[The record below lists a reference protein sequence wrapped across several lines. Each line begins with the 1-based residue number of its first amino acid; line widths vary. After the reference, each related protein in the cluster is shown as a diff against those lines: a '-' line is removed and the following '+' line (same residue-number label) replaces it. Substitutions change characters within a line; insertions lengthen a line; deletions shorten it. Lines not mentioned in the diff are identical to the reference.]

1 MHDSYGDVLS
11 SKSDR
16 TRYILLLVKDGN
28 EVREI
33 LMLKDKRK
41 WWSIGLMVILL
52 TSLLIPPHATTFSA
66 ELDELVYDDRLNEQ
80 YANYSWA
87 DVNLTST
94 EQAYK
99 GKTSIRVEP
108 DFEKAMYLYRQWV
121 VETSKYD
128 TFEMW
133 VHGGASG
140 SQEVKLVF
148 QAGGVPQTT
157 WNLHELLDNGIQAG
171 EWVKVSIPADK
182 LAPQTGLVDTIIL
195 ADTSGTD
202 QGAIFVDEMK
212 FLAGK
217 SNEEPDP
224 TTEPTNPIPVE
235 QPAPS
240 TEPRLPIKKIDGLA
254 IYQDKLLDSFQDYG
268 WAQHSL
274 EEVNVVHTG
283 EKSISMEPD
292 NGGAIYLYSNHP
304 ILAKEYKSFE
314 MSLHGGTKGGQK
326 LKLVFQSGGQPVK
339 EFRVEELL
347 GGPLLANEWSS
358 LHLNLEEAGLGESI
372 IDTIII
378 SDATNTDQPVLYL
391 DDIALVKKEY
401 IPPAIVEIRMDIHQ
415 MLLTKE
421 EEQQLQLEAFYVNG
435 TTADI
440 TETADWVSEHPEVVS
455 VDKGKLTGL
464 SNGISKI
471 TAKIGEYT
479 ASAYIQV
486 TDIEAISVYQEGV
499 EPGFSNWSWHEK
511 EMESQEV
518 AHSGNQ
524 AIKFFPSGWDGVWIE
539 GHQER
544 RAGEY
549 YGVEFWIHG
558 GETGGQ
564 NLLIHLYEGYSN
576 AGNVDLNNY
585 LPNGKLAA
593 NTWHK
598 VRINLADFGIA
609 DTAFTGIVFQA
620 ATSENQPAV
629 FIDDIVF
636 FKNTTPGQL
645 PQPELA
651 TVKVEINT
659 AQERRAVS
667 PEIYGI
673 NYHDTRPIESDL
685 PFPVERWG
693 GNNTTRYN
701 WELDVANRASDW
713 FFMNFPYENGDSNEA
728 DKMIDRVTDQGGK
741 VLLTLP
747 TIGWTPKDREVS
759 WGYSVDKYGEQQQ
772 TVGGSY
778 PDAGNGTL
786 LDGTLITGNNPED
799 TSKKIGPDFVTN
811 WIDHLQKKGDKV
823 NYYALDNEPEIWH
836 VTHRDVHPY
845 APTYD
850 ELWNMTETY
859 GAAIKAKDPDS
870 QVFGPTTWGW
880 CGYFFSSADN
890 CVDGPDRQN
899 HGGTPFLEWYLQKL
913 NQYKKDRGVSLVDY
927 LDIHYYPQENGIP
940 SENEST
946 YVAKRRFQSLK
957 TLYDPTFVDQSWI
970 QEPIRLI
977 PRMKEMIETHNPGMK
992 LAITEYNFGNSNGI
1006 TSGLAQAEALAIF
1019 GREGVDL
1026 ATRFGALDPNTPME
1040 DAFKLYLNYDGKG
1053 SKIEGTSLKTSSSNV
1068 DAVGAY
1074 TIEGRNGEL
1083 YVLLFNKDVVARSAD
1098 MSVTVPE
1105 NEDMDMEAYRFTS
1118 EERLHTIDFPSTNSE
1133 NRLQITLPAR
1143 SATLLVIR

>member
-1 MHDSYGDVLS
+1 
-11 SKSDR
+11 
-16 TRYILLLVKDGN
+16 
-28 EVREI
+28 
-33 LMLKDKRK
+33 LKLKGKQK
-41 WWSIGLMVILL
+41 WWSIGLLAILL

-66 ELDELVYDDRLNEQ
+66 ELDEVVFDDELNEM

-87 DVNLTST
+87 DVNLAST
-94 EQAYK
+94 EQAFK
-99 GKTSIRVEP
+99 GSTSIRVEP
-108 DFEKAMYLYRQWV
+108 DNEKAMYLYRQWV
-121 VETSKYD
+121 VDTNKFD

-133 VHGGASG
+133 VHGSTTGG
-140 SQEVKLVF
+140 QKVKLVF

-157 WNLHELLDNGIQAG
+157 WNLDELLPNSIPAG
-171 EWVKVSIPADK
+171 EWVKISIPAEK
-182 LAPQTGLVDTIIL
+182 LAPESGLVDTIII

-202 QGAIFVDEMK
+202 QGALFVDEMK
-212 FLAGK
+212 FVGG
-217 SNEEPDP
+217 NGTP
-224 TTEPTNPIPVE
+224 TTEPTDPTTPNSSEEPV
-235 QPAPS
+235 PS
-240 TEPRLPIKKIDGLA
+240 NGPRLPVKELDGLA
-254 IYQDKLLDSFQDYG
+254 IYQEQLLDSFQDFG
-268 WAQHSL
+268 WAQHTL
-274 EEVNVVHTG
+274 EETNVVHTG
-283 EKSISMEPD
+283 EKAISMEPD
-292 NGGAIYLYSNHP
+292 NGGAIYLYSNYP
-304 ILAKEYKSFE
+304 ILAKDYIAFE

-339 EFRVEELL
+339 EFLVDDLL
-347 GGPLLANEWSS
+347 GSPLPANEWVT
-358 LHLNLEEAGLGESI
+358 LNLNLEETGLGESI

-378 SDATNTDQPVLYL
+378 ADATNGDQPVLYL
-391 DDIALVKKEY
+391 DDIVLIKKPY
-401 IPPAIVEIRMDIHQ
+401 IPPATIEIRMNIHQ
-415 MLLTKE
+415 LLLTKGE
-421 EEQQLQLEAFYVNG
+421 EHQLQVEAFYADG

-440 TETADWVSEHPEVVS
+440 TEKAEWVSEKPEVVN

-471 TAKIGEYT
+471 TAKIGEHT
-479 ASAYIQV
+479 ASAYVQV
-486 TDIEAISVYQEGV
+486 TDIEAVDVYKEGV
-499 EPGFSNWSWHEK
+499 MSGFSNWSWHEK
-511 EMESQEV
+511 EMESTEV
-518 AHSGNQ
+518 AHSGEK

-544 RAGEY
+544 KAGEY

-564 NLLIHLYEGYSN
+564 NLLVHLYEGYSN
-576 AGNVDLNNY
+576 AGNVELNNY
-585 LPNGKLAA
+585 LPTGKLEA

-598 VRINLADFGIA
+598 VRINLADFGIS

-636 FKNTTPGQL
+636 LKNTTPGQL

-651 TVKVEINT
+651 TVKVEIDTTQN
-659 AQERRAVS
+659 RKAVS

-713 FFMNFPYENGDSNEA
+713 FFMNFPYENDGTNEA
-728 DKMIDRVTDQGGK
+728 DKMIDRVTNNGGK

-747 TIGWTPKDREVS
+747 TIGWTPKDREVR
-759 WGYSVDKYGEQQQ
+759 WGYSVAKYGEQQQ

-778 PDAGNGTL
+778 PDAGNGTHR
-786 LDGTLITGNNPED
+786 DGTLITGNNPED
-799 TSKKIGPDFVTN
+799 TSLQIGPDFVTN
-811 WIDHLQKKGDKV
+811 WIDHLQKNGDKV

-836 VTHRDVHPY
+836 VTHRDVHPE

-850 ELWNMTETY
+850 ELWEMTETY
-859 GAAIKAKDPDS
+859 GAAIKAKDPDA

-890 CVDGPDRQN
+890 CVDGPDRQS
-899 HGGTPFLEWYLQKL
+899 HGGTPFLEWYLQQL
-913 NQYKKDRGVSLVDY
+913 NEYKEENGVSLVDY

-977 PRMKEMIETHNPGMK
+977 PRMKEMIEQHNPGMK

-1053 SKIEGTSLKTSSSNV
+1053 SKIEGTSVKTVSSNV
-1068 DAVGAY
+1068 DAVGAF
-1074 TIEGRNGEL
+1074 TIEGKNGEL

-1098 MSVTVPE
+1098 LSGTIPVNAVVET
-1105 NEDMDMEAYRFTS
+1105 YRFTS
-1118 EERLHTIDFPSTNSE
+1118 EERLKNVELPLTNSE
-1133 NRLQITLPAR
+1133 AGLQFTLPAR
-1143 SATLLVIR
+1143 SATLLVVR

>member
-1 MHDSYGDVLS
+1 MV
-11 SKSDR
+11 KS
-16 TRYILLLVKDGN
+16 
-28 EVREI
+28 
-33 LMLKDKRK
+33 KRK
-41 WWSIGLMVILL
+41 WWSIGLLAILL
-52 TSLLIPPHATTFSA
+52 TSLLIPPHATTTYSA
-66 ELDELVYDDRLNEQ
+66 DLEEVVYDDELNGL
-80 YANYSWA
+80 YSNYSWA
-87 DVNLTST
+87 EVNVSSE

-99 GKTSIRVEP
+99 GNTSIRVEP

-121 VETSKYD
+121 IETSKYD

-133 VHGGASG
+133 VHGGAEG
-140 SQEVKLVF
+140 GQKAKLVF
-148 QAGGVPQTT
+148 QSGGVPQTA
-157 WNLHELLDNGIQAG
+157 WNLHELLPNGIPAG
-171 EWVKVSIPADK
+171 EWVKVSIPAK
-182 LAPQTGLVDTIIL
+182 LLAPEHGLVDTIIL
-195 ADTSGTD
+195 ADMSGTD
-202 QGAIFVDEMK
+202 QGALFVDEMK
-212 FLAGK
+212 FLTGDVQGG
-217 SNEEPDP
+217 PV
-224 TTEPTNPIPVE
+224 TEPVNPIPVE
-235 QPAPS
+235 QPTPS
-240 TEPRLPIKKIDGLA
+240 TEPRLPVKEIDGLA
-254 IYQDKLLDSFQDYG
+254 IYQDELLDSFQDFG

-274 EEVNVVHTG
+274 EETNVVHTG
-283 EKSISMEPD
+283 EKAIRMEPD
-292 NGGAIYLYSNHP
+292 YNGAIYLYSNYP

-314 MSLHGGTKGGQK
+314 MALHGGTTGGQN

-339 EFRVEELL
+339 EFQVEELL
-347 GGPLLANEWSS
+347 GGPLLANEWST
-358 LHLNLEEAGLGESI
+358 LHVNLEEVGLGESV

-378 SDATNTDQPVLYL
+378 ADATSGDQPVVYL
-391 DDIALVKKEY
+391 DDLALVKKEY
-401 IPPAIVEIRMDIHQ
+401 IPPATVEIRMNIHQ
-415 MLLTKE
+415 MLLTE
-421 EEQQLQLEAFYVNG
+421 GEEQQLEVEAFYADG
-435 TTADI
+435 TTANI
-440 TETADWVSEHPEVVS
+440 TGKAEWISEKPEVVS
-455 VDKGKLTGL
+455 ADEGRLIGL

-471 TAKIGEYT
+471 SARIGDHM
-479 ASAYIQV
+479 ASAYVQV
-486 TDIEAISVYQEGV
+486 TDVEAVSVYQEGV

-511 EMESQEV
+511 EMESKEV
-518 AHSGNQ
+518 AHSGEQ

-539 GHQER
+539 GHEER
-544 RAGEY
+544 KAGDY
-549 YGVEFWIHG
+549 HGVEFWVHG
-558 GETGGQ
+558 GEAGGQ
-564 NLLIHLYEGYSN
+564 NLLVHLYEGYSN
-576 AGNVDLNNY
+576 AGNVDLNRY
-585 LPNGKLAA
+585 LPTGKLEA
-593 NTWHK
+593 NTWHR

-629 FIDDIVF
+629 FIDDLVF
-636 FKNTTPGQL
+636 LKNTTPGQL

-651 TVKVEINT
+651 TVKVEIDST
-659 AQERRAVS
+659 ADRRVVS
-667 PEIYGI
+667 SEIYGI
-673 NYHDTRPIESDL
+673 NYHDTRPIELDL

-713 FFMNFPYENGDSNEA
+713 FFMNFPYHNGEGNEA
-728 DKMIDRVTDQGGK
+728 DKMIDRVTDYGGK

-747 TIGWTPKDREVS
+747 TIGWTPKDREVR
-759 WGYSVDKYGEQQQ
+759 WGFSVDKYGEQQQ

-799 TSKKIGPDFVTN
+799 TSKKIGPEFVTN
-811 WIDHLQKKGDKV
+811 WIDHLQKNGDKV

-836 VTHRDVHPY
+836 VTHRDVHPE

-859 GAAIKAKDPDS
+859 GAAIKAKDPDG

-880 CGYFFSSADN
+880 CGYFFSSADQ
-890 CVDGPDRQN
+890 CVDGPDRQS

-913 NQYKKDRGVSLVDY
+913 NRYKQDKGVSLVDY

-957 TLYDPTFVDQSWI
+957 TLYDPKFVDQSWI

-1053 SKIEGTSLKTSSSNV
+1053 SKVEGTSVRTASSNV

-1098 MSVTVPE
+1098 MSGTLPGDGGV
-1105 NEDMDMEAYRFTS
+1105 EAYRFTS
-1118 EERLHTIDFPSTNSE
+1118 EQRLGKVELPVVHGESG
-1133 NRLQITLPAR
+1133 LQLILPAR
-1143 SATLLVIR
+1143 SGTLLVVR

>member
-1 MHDSYGDVLS
+1 
-11 SKSDR
+11 
-16 TRYILLLVKDGN
+16 
-28 EVREI
+28 
-33 LMLKDKRK
+33 MLKVKRK
-41 WWSIGLMVILL
+41 WWSIGLLAVLL
-52 TSLLIPPHATTFSA
+52 ISLLIPPHATTTYSA
-66 ELDELVYDDRLNEQ
+66 DLEEVVYDDELNGL
-80 YANYSWA
+80 YSNYSWA
-87 DVNLTST
+87 DVNLSST
-94 EQAYK
+94 DQVYK
-99 GKTSIRVEP
+99 GNTSIRVEP

-121 VETSKYD
+121 VDTTKYN

-133 VHGGASG
+133 VHGGNSG
-140 SQEVKLVF
+140 GQEAKLVF
-148 QAGGVPQTT
+148 QSGGVPQTT
-157 WNLHELLDNGIQAG
+157 WNLHEILPEGIPAD
-171 EWVKVSIPADK
+171 EWVKISLPADQVS
-182 LAPQTGLVDTIIL
+182 PEHGLVDTIIL
-195 ADTSGTD
+195 VDTSGTD
-202 QGAIFVDEMK
+202 QKAMFIDEMK
-212 FLAGK
+212 FLASGPK
-217 SNEEPDP
+217 EEGPA
-224 TTEPTNPIPVE
+224 NPIPVE

-240 TEPRLPIKKIDGLA
+240 TEPRLPMKEIDGLA
-254 IYQDKLLDSFQDYG
+254 IYQDELLDSFQDFG
-268 WAQHSL
+268 WAQHHL
-274 EEVNVVHTG
+274 DEATVVHTG
-283 EKSISMEPD
+283 EKAISMEPD
-292 NGGAIYLYSNHP
+292 YNGAIYLYSQYP
-304 ILAKEYKSFE
+304 LLAKEYKSFE
-314 MSLHGGTKGGQK
+314 MALHGGTTGGQK
-326 LKLVFQSGGQPVK
+326 LKLVFQSGGQPIK
-339 EFRVEELL
+339 EYPVEELL
-347 GGPLLANEWSS
+347 GGPLLANEWST
-358 LHLNLEEAGLGESI
+358 LHLNLEEVGLGESI

-378 SDATNTDQPVLYL
+378 ADATSADQPVVYL

-401 IPPAIVEIRMDIHQ
+401 IPPATVEIRMNIHQ

-421 EEQQLQLEAFYVNG
+421 EEQQLEVEAFYADG
-435 TTADI
+435 TTANV
-440 TETADWVSEHPEVVS
+440 TETAEWVSEKPEVVR
-455 VDKGKLTGL
+455 VEKGKLTGL
-464 SNGISKI
+464 STGISKI
-471 TAKIGEYT
+471 TVQLGEHT
-479 ASAYIQV
+479 ASAYVQV
-486 TDIEAISVYQEGV
+486 TEVEEVPVYQEGV
-499 EPGFSNWSWHEK
+499 EAGFSNWSWHEK
-511 EMESQEV
+511 EMESTDV
-518 AHSGNQ
+518 AHSGDK
-524 AIKFFPSGWDGVWIE
+524 AIKFYPSGWDGVWIE

-544 RAGEY
+544 KAGDY
-549 YGVEFWIHG
+549 HGVEFWIHG
-558 GETGGQ
+558 GDEGGQ

-576 AGNVDLNNY
+576 AGNVDLNKY
-585 LPNGKLAA
+585 LPTGKLVA

-598 VRINLADFGIA
+598 VRINVADFGIA

-636 FKNTTPGQL
+636 LKNKTPGQL

-651 TVKVEINT
+651 SVKIEIDTSAN
-659 AQERRAVS
+659 RRVVS

-701 WELDVANRASDW
+701 WQLDVANRASDW
-713 FFMNFPYENGDSNEA
+713 FFMNFPYDNGDSNEA
-728 DKMIDRVTDQGGK
+728 DKMIDRVTGNGGK

-747 TIGWTPKDREVS
+747 TIGWTPKDREVR
-759 WGYSVDKYGEQQQ
+759 WGYSMEKYGEQQQ

-786 LDGTLITGNNPED
+786 RDGTFITGNDPED
-799 TSKKIGPDFVTN
+799 TSKRIGPDFVTN
-811 WIDHLQKKGDKV
+811 WMDHLQKNGDKV

-836 VTHRDVHPY
+836 VTHRDVHPD

-859 GAAIKAKDPDS
+859 GAAIKAKDPDG

-880 CGYFFSSADN
+880 CGYFFSSADQ
-890 CVDGPDRQN
+890 CVDGPDRQS

-913 NQYKKDRGVSLVDY
+913 DNYKQDTGVSLVDY

-957 TLYDPTFVDQSWI
+957 TLYDPKFVDQSWI

-1026 ATRFGALDPNTPME
+1026 ATRFGALDANTPME

-1053 SKIEGTSLKTSSSNV
+1053 SKIGGTSVKTNSSNV

-1074 TIEGRNGEL
+1074 TIEGHNGEL

-1098 MSVTVPE
+1098 MSGTLPE
-1105 NEDMDMEAYRFTS
+1105 NGEVEAYRFTS
-1118 EERLHTIDFPSTNSE
+1118 EERLGRVDLPTVGSGNGMQ
-1133 NRLQITLPAR
+1133 LTLPAR
-1143 SATLLVIR
+1143 SATLVVVR